1 MKVKQGLPPPKPDF
15 SFARPPKS
23 KVAFFFWRWRIWFE
37 ATFALTVLEPWEKTV
52 LLVIV
57 FISTAFC
64 LAALFKYLPQ
74 QIEQMKRRA
83 IYYLWG
89 QEGAAVRKMFS
100 RGAITLSETI
110 LQKL

>member
-15 SFARPPKS
+15 SFVRPPKS
-23 KVAFFFWRWRIWFE
+23 KVAFFFWRWMIWFE
-37 ATFALTVLEPWEKTV
+37 ATFALSVLEPWEKMF

-57 FISTAFC
+57 FISMAFC
-64 LAALFKYLPQ
+64 FTALFKYLPQ
-74 QIEQMKRRA
+74 QIEQMERDA

-89 QEGAAVRKMFS
+89 KEGGPVRKMIN

-110 LQKL
+110 LQKS

>member
-37 ATFALTVLEPWEKTV
+37 ATFAFTVLEPWEKMV
-52 LLVIV
+52 LLIV
-57 FISTAFC
+57 FISVTFC
-64 LAALFKYLPQ
+64 LTVLFKYLPQ
-74 QIEQMKRRA
+74 QIEQMKRHA

-89 QEGAAVRKMFS
+89 QEGAPVRKMIN